1 MTHGKRISVL
11 CLTAAAIV
19 AAARPAEAARVW
31 IAGDSMMKLV
41 VRPLNREL
49 AAIPGTEVLPEEVSI
64 GTGLARLDVHDWM
77 VKAREAAAKK
87 PEVVVLFMGPNDN
100 QPMRLDNGSIV
111 QFGTTEWSAEYRRRV
126 GAFLDLLRAGGM
138 KHALWI
144 SLPDMRDA
152 KLQADTRA
160 INAAVKA
167 ALDGRADT
175 EYFDCI
181 PLLSPKPGT
190 YSAYVFRKDTGM
202 PLHVRAG
209 DGTHLNRDG
218 ADLLA
223 KEIVARLRPHLSR

>member
-1 MTHGKRISVL
+1 MKHGKRISAIL
-11 CLTAAAIV
+11 LGTAAFL

-49 AAIPGTEVLPEEVSI
+49 ATLPGTEVLPEEVSI

-77 VKAREAAAKK
+77 IKAREAAAKK
-87 PEVVVLFMGPNDN
+87 PEVAVIFMGPNDN
-100 QPMRLDNGSIV
+100 QPMKLDNGAIV
-111 QFGTTEWSAEYRRRV
+111 QFGTPEWSAEYRRRV

-138 KHALWI
+138 KRALWI

-167 ALDGRADT
+167 ALDGREDT
-175 EYFDCI
+175 DYFDCV

-190 YSAYVFRKDTGM
+190 YSAYIFRKDTGM
-202 PLHVRAG
+202 PLHVRSG

-223 KEIVARLRPHLSR
+223 KEVVARLRPHLNR